1 MIATV
6 IVFLVLLSV
15 LVLIHE
21 FGHLIVGKLA
31 GMGVEEFALGL
42 PFTKPIFSKTLK
54 DGMKISLYP
63 LLFGGFVKLLG
74 EEGLAENTQKV
85 KGEYFYKSN
94 VWARI
99 AVVVAGIVMNLVL
112 AIVAFYLFL
121 SLVNFKVLVPK
132 LAEYKFLSPSQN
144 LVSVNFVAKG
154 SPAEIAKLNPGD
166 VFLTVDDRI
175 FDKLPD
181 FQAYI
186 KTRAGKPVLLKV
198 SDLSL
203 EKEREVLIMPRVNP
217 PPGEGALGIGIGEA
231 VMLSYQGDSRRA
243 SGLVYSADMLGYN
256 VAVIGSFITKAYKTG
271 DVEPLKESV
280 SGPVGIASAV
290 GMILDLGGRQAI
302 LQLINLLGL
311 LSLSLAFMNILPIP
325 ALDGGRL
332 AFLLIEALTGK
343 KVPQKWENRVNQIG
357 MVAMLGLIVLI
368 SFNDVAKIL
377 APMIRK

>member
-1 MIATV
+1 
-6 IVFLVLLSV
+6 
-15 LVLIHE
+15 
-21 FGHLIVGKLA
+21 
-31 GMGVEEFALGL
+31 
-42 PFTKPIFSKTLK
+42 
-54 DGMKISLYP
+54 
-63 LLFGGFVKLLG
+63 
-74 EEGLAENTQKV
+74 
-85 KGEYFYKSN
+85 
-94 VWARI
+94 
-99 AVVVAGIVMNLVL
+99 
-112 AIVAFYLFL
+112 
-121 SLVNFKVLVPK
+121 
-132 LAEYKFLSPSQN
+132 
-144 LVSVNFVAKG
+144 
-154 SPAEIAKLNPGD
+154 
-166 VFLTVDDRI
+166 
-175 FDKLPD
+175 
-181 FQAYI
+181 
-186 KTRAGKPVLLKV
+186 
-198 SDLSL
+198 
-203 EKEREVLIMPRVNP
+203 
-217 PPGEGALGIGIGEA
+217 
-231 VMLSYQGDSRRA
+231 MLSYQGDSRRA